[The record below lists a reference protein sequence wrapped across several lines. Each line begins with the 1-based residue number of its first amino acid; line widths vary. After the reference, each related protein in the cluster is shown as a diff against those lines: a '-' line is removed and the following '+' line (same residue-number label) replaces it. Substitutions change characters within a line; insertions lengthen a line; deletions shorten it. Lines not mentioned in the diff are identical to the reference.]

1 LTNGVSPF
9 GTLIRLPLRLIPKT
23 AVFPILRGRARGMRW
38 ITGSSNHGC
47 WLGTFEYEKS
57 RLFERTVTAG
67 QVVYDVG
74 ANAGYYAL
82 LGSCLVGPSGLVVA
96 FEPSP
101 ENLTNLRRH
110 VELNHLSNVTILPI
124 AVGEHEGT
132 CAFELGPTNAM
143 GRLSTTGRFNVDVVD
158 LDTFVA
164 AGKAPPP
171 DVIKM
176 DIEGGE
182 LAALKGAAGVIDRVK
197 PAIFLATHTT
207 ELQRYC
213 VAFLRA
219 HGYGI
224 ASVTGSPLDEP
235 GEIVATPTI

>member
-1 LTNGVSPF
+1 
-9 GTLIRLPLRLIPKT
+9 
-23 AVFPILRGRARGMRW
+23 MRW

-57 RLFERTVTAG
+57 RLFERTVKTE
-67 QVVYDVG
+67 QIVYDVG

-82 LGSCLVGPSGLVVA
+82 LASRLVGPSGLVVA

-110 VELNHLSNVTILPI
+110 VELNRLSNVIVLPI
-124 AVGEHEGT
+124 AIGEHEGT

-143 GRLSTTGRFNVDVVD
+143 GRLSTTGHFNVDVVD

-164 AGKAPPP
+164 SGKAPPP
-171 DVIKM
+171 DIIKM

-182 LAALKGAAGVIDRVK
+182 LEALKGAAGVLDRVK
-197 PAIFLATHTT
+197 PAIFLATHTA
-207 ELQRYC
+207 ELQRDC

-219 HGYGI
+219 HRYAV
-224 ASVTGSPLDEP
+224 ASVDGSSLDEP
-235 GEIVATPTI
+235 GEIVATPN